1 MRTTRGNTTLRLLAI
16 VVVAAL
22 IGLKL
27 VYRGYAAKLEA
38 REAASQN
45 TPLEWP
51 PKPAPAS
58 DSVCDSVKLT
68 MAQVDKA
75 NEEGLAVDQAR
86 RCITRETRAAHD
98 LYLAE
103 RAAQRAQREAT
114 ENKQAL
120 EQKLQAE
127 LDQAVAQQVG
137 QGAISL
143 QNLAQA
149 RSGKSTQVAQA
160 LLKAPEKPEALPQP
174 PAELFVPSTY
184 QSGGMELA
192 SFVSPNPKDGQR
204 HPAIVWLTGGDSN
217 TLGRFWNEGDPSN
230 DQSASAFRKAG
241 MVMMFPA
248 LRGGNSNPGTREY
261 FWGEVDD
268 VIAAVLHVA
277 KLPYVDPTK
286 IYLGGH
292 STGGTLA
299 LLAAGTGLPIA
310 GVFAFGP
317 VADPSTYARDQLP
330 VNWKLLGDEELRLRA
345 PKHWMHAVAAPT
357 WIIEGAK
364 PPANVPALAELCQAR
379 KSDQV
384 QCVLVAGEDHFSV
397 LQPLTRR
404 IAAQI
409 VMGQQPKLES
419 TATLP

>member
-86 RCITRETRAAHD
+86 RCITRETRAAHN

-103 RAAQRAQREAT
+103 RAAQRAQREAS
-114 ENKQAL
+114 EQNQAL

-127 LDQAVAQQVG
+127 LDQAVAQ
-137 QGAISL
+137 GAIHL
-143 QNLAQA
+143 PNLAQA
-149 RSGKSTQVAQA
+149 RSGKSTHVAQA

-184 QSGGMELA
+184 HSGGMELA
-192 SFVSPNPKDGQR
+192 SFVSPNPKDGKR
-204 HPAIVWLTGGDSN
+204 HPAIVWLTGGDTNS
-217 TLGRFWNEGDPSN
+217 LGRFWIDGDAGN

-248 LRGGNSNPGTREY
+248 LRGGNSNPGANEY

-268 VIAAVLHVA
+268 VIAAVLHLA
-277 KLPYVDPTK
+277 KLPYVDPAQ

-299 LLAAGTGLPIA
+299 LLAAGSGLPIS

-317 VADPSTYARDQLP
+317 VAEPNSYTPEQLP
-330 VNWKLLGDEELRLRA
+330 VNWKLLGDEELRLRS
-345 PKHWMHAVAAPT
+345 PKHWLHAVAAPT

-364 PPANVPALAELCQAR
+364 PPANAPALAELCQAR
-379 KSDQV
+379 KSDLV

-419 TATLP
+419 TASLP